1 MQKWIMFVLVS
12 VAALL
17 AVGLLAFGMP
27 EKPIDE
33 SANLPEGTSIM
44 KLEAR
49 NDFTFNQAE
58 YTAKVGDTLIIK
70 YSSKGIHGADIKE
83 LNISLNKENPEA
95 TITLDKPGEYLIE
108 CNILCGQ
115 GHATMVSKLIVTEA

>member
-33 SANLPEGTSIM
+33 SADLPDGTSIM

-49 NDFTFNQAE
+49 NDFTFNQDE

-70 YSSKGIHGADIKE
+70 YSSKGVHGADIKD
-83 LNISLNKENPEA
+83 LNISLDKDNAEA
-95 TITLDKPGEYLIE
+95 TVTFDKPGVYLIE
-108 CNILCGQ
+108 CSIPCGT
-115 GHATMVSKLIVTEA
+115 GHKTMTSTLIVTEA